1 MIPTGVTN
9 PPDEGTIVKRI
20 KEDGSE
26 EEVEI
31 GLGLDPDTGKIGLYE
46 EIWKQVAK
54 LSVDSRDV

>member
-1 MIPTGVTN
+1 M
-9 PPDEGTIVKRI
+9 KRI